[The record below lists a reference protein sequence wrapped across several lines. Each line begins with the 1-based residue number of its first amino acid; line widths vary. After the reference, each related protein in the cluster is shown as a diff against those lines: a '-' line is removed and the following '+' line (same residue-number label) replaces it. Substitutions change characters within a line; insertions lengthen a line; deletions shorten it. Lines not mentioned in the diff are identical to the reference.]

1 MGNKFNVAYALIR
14 FPHFENPATSP
25 ALSPQHC
32 VYFLLQLLLRSTQT
46 LFCIRHNKHCTLQ
59 YTWYITQTHAGGSG
73 QDGGGAV
80 AYRNKRLPEVCPRPE
95 AGLVRLA
102 GCNEG
107 GTERARDRKRPKHRS
122 ISMSLSL
129 AVTTEWRSWWFW
141 NIKREKKS
149 MEWVITL
156 TLLHKSNKKI
166 NIAFSKTSASRQ
178 TWGFDVAYKSLEMSE
193 VAARSNAWACGR
205 SLAGAVGSN
214 PAKGKYVC
222 LSCCML
228 SGWGLCIG
236 LITRTE

>member
-1 MGNKFNVAYALIR
+1 MGNKFNVAYADL
-14 FPHFENPATSP
+14 FPPFRKPSHVTC
-25 ALSPQHC
+25 PQPWTLYISSYS
-32 VYFLLQLLLRSTQT
+32 YFFDLRKT
-46 LFCIRHNKHCTLQ
+46 LFCIRHNKQCTLQ

-107 GTERARDRKRPKHRS
+107 GTERARDRKRPQHRS

-129 AVTTEWRSWWFW
+129 TVTTEWRSWSFW

-156 TLLHKSNKKI
+156 TLLHKSNK
-166 NIAFSKTSASRQ
+166 
-178 TWGFDVAYKSLEMSE
+178 
-193 VAARSNAWACGR
+193 
-205 SLAGAVGSN
+205 
-214 PAKGKYVC
+214 
-222 LSCCML
+222 
-228 SGWGLCIG
+228 
-236 LITRTE
+236 